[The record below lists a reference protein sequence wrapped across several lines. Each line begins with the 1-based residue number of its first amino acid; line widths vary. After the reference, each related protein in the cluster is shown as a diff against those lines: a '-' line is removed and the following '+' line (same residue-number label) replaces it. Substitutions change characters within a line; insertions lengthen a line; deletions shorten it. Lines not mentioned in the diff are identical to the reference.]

1 MGGMFDFEFEA
12 KDFGQY
18 ENWWFFG
25 LFCPFFGDTDQK
37 MPRSS
42 IFDADSLFSFIMTQ
56 IFERK
61 KNIFI

>member
-1 MGGMFDFEFEA
+1 MEIVVGFDFEFGA
-12 KDFGQY
+12 KSFGQS

-25 LFCPFFGDTDQK
+25 LFCPFSGRTDRK

-56 IFERK
+56 IFDFYVK
-61 KNIFI
+61 V